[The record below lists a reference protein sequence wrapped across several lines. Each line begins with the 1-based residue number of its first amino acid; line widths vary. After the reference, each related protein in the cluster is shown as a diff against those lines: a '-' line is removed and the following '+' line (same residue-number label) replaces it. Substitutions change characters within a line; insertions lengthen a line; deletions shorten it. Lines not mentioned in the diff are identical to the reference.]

1 MTQDEVR
8 KILEVGVL
16 LSSERNLNRLLEQ
29 ILSSVM
35 EIANC
40 DAGTLYLL
48 NKDKLYF
55 TIMHNK
61 TMEIYLGGSIIARKC
76 LCLGLDGWKD
86 NQHS

>member
-1 MTQDEVR
+1 MKQF
-8 KILEVGVL
+8 
-16 LSSERNLNRLLEQ
+16 
-29 ILSSVM
+29 VM

-61 TMEIYLGGSIIARKC
+61 TMEIYLGGDGKIPKIFISKICVPNYQITSI
-76 LCLGLDGWKD
+76 
-86 NQHS
+86 